1 MAPSDDKPTRLGRS
15 TRTGTWLDWWRR
27 PVLRRGVNR
36 AWAAV
41 GVIATLTG
49 LWGSYGHFFT
59 KPPPPPVMRG
69 TLNLAVADFAS
80 TDSRGDQA
88 AKATAKLATDV
99 ATSVADLLTE
109 QLRPTASRMRIEV
122 RGPAQFPQIRG
133 ASQAARAQAAK
144 QRALQ
149 IDADIVVYG
158 TLSTDG
164 NTTTLQPEL
173 YVSDSI
179 QGDTGELVGDH
190 LWGSPIPLP
199 GGPESN
205 RLATQLFGEPLSAQT
220 KALASMILGIWYYQ
234 AGQPSVALQHLHAV
248 AEDSEG
254 LDQDGRQ
261 LVYLFLGNAAERQGA
276 QEQRKQN
283 PDLGTVRRSFAQAIG
298 YYQRALRIDPQY
310 ARAWY
315 GIAESRFLQ
324 VGLSCQPD
332 RTNRPLLAQVV
343 RDLERAQRATHRPTL
358 ANLDAKIAFGLGR
371 AQVCMTLAGV
381 ADRRAQA
388 QEQLSIAIR
397 AFQQNPSGD
406 SSNRRLRE
414 IAAEAYAQRGL
425 LEATYANT
433 PDARAHDLRAV
444 EDYKQAIALSAD
456 RPQRQAV
463 FYDSL
468 ADTYDRL
475 QMPGDA
481 EEARNKARSLNP
493 TGHTAYG

>member
-1 MAPSDDKPTRLGRS
+1 
-15 TRTGTWLDWWRR
+15 
-27 PVLRRGVNR
+27 
-36 AWAAV
+36 
-41 GVIATLTG
+41 
-49 LWGSYGHFFT
+49 
-59 KPPPPPVMRG
+59 
-69 TLNLAVADFAS
+69 
-80 TDSRGDQA
+80 
-88 AKATAKLATDV
+88 
-99 ATSVADLLTE
+99 VADLLTE

-122 RGPAQFPQIRG
+122 RGPAQFPEIRG
-133 ASQAARAQAAK
+133 ASQAAQAQAAK

-164 NTTTLQPEL
+164 NTTILQPEL
-173 YVSDSI
+173 YLSDSI

-190 LWGSPIPLP
+190 PWGSPIPLY
-199 GGPESN
+199 GAPESN
-205 RLATQLFGEPLSAQT
+205 PLATQMFGEPLSART
-220 KALASMILGIWYYQ
+220 KALASMILGVWYYQ
-234 AGQPSVALQHLHAV
+234 AGQPGVALKHLQAAV
-248 AEDSEG
+248 QTSEWP
-254 LDQDGRQ
+254 DQDGKQ

-276 QEQRKQN
+276 QEQRKRN
-283 PDLGTVRRSFAQAIG
+283 RDPGTVRRSFTQAVG
-298 YYQRALRIDPQY
+298 YYQKALRIDPQY

-315 GIAESRFLQ
+315 GIAETRFLQ

-343 RDLERAQRATHRPTL
+343 RDLQQGQGATHRPTL

-406 SSNRRLRE
+406 PSNRRLRE

-425 LEATYANT
+425 LETTYANT

-456 RPQRQAV
+456 RPQRQPV
-463 FYDSL
+463 FYDNL
-468 ADTYDRL
+468 ADVYDRL
-475 QMPGDA
+475 HLPQDA

-493 TGHTAYG
+493 TGHTAYGKMIASFRPPRSAATCESQLLHSGEPAFTGTEEP